1 MLKLLLI
8 CFEWV
13 MSTLGFQI
21 HLVFS
26 ACNNHNAYNLLLF
39 YKEIE
44 IWVELMNGY
53 EKSKVET
60 LTNYWQQL
68 LDFNFT

>member
-1 MLKLLLI
+1 M
-8 CFEWV
+8 
-13 MSTLGFQI
+13 
-21 HLVFS
+21 
-26 ACNNHNAYNLLLF
+26 YNLLLF